1 MSASLR
7 QTLGRLAAALITW
20 TVVFTLT
27 VGAINDPRHLN
38 TTIAP
43 LATPAIILQLA
54 YLVAMLALTLRKRMD
69 ALSYVL
75 SATQLLLALWLGVL
89 LPFDWLQIYTIIWI
103 AILPSVVPSARI
115 AWGLLGAVVLTWY
128 LIGEFV
134 WQESDALRDALLF
147 GTFHLFALVSAR
159 ETLAA
164 RLARDAADTANRELR
179 GTRQLLAESSRAAER
194 ARIARDLHDMLG
206 HHLTALSI
214 NLQVASRTA
223 DGDQRERLEHCHALA
238 RLLLSD
244 VRETVGELRADP
256 GLDLSQALQ
265 SVTEH
270 TPGLTVHLDVPS
282 PFPVDDVATAS
293 TLLRTVQE
301 ATTNTLRHAQ
311 AQHSWIRLRREPDHL
326 HLQIHDDGRVKGELQ
341 PGNGLKGMRERALAL
356 AGNLQFATRDNA
368 VHLDL
373 RLPLDP
379 VPQAGA

>member
-1 MSASLR
+1 MP
-7 QTLGRLAAALITW
+7 QQLGRLAAALITW
-20 TVVFTLT
+20 AVVFTLT
-27 VGAINDPRHLN
+27 VGTINDPRN
-38 TTIAP
+38 TGSTIAA
-43 LATPAIILQLA
+43 LAAPAIALQLA
-54 YLVAMLALTLRKRMD
+54 YLVAMLGITLRKQTD
-69 ALSYVL
+69 TVTYLL
-75 SATQLLLALWLGVL
+75 CTIQLLLAFSVGVL

-103 AILPSVVPSARI
+103 AMLPSVVPNARFTWAALAAI
-115 AWGLLGAVVLTWY
+115 ALTWY
-128 LIGEFV
+128 LIGRLV

-164 RLARDAADTANRELR
+164 RIARDAASTANRELR

-223 DGDQRERLEHCHALA
+223 DGELRERLEHCHTLA

-244 VRETVGELRADP
+244 VRETVGELRADA

-265 SVTEH
+265 TVTEH

-311 AQHSWIRLRREPDHL
+311 AQHSWIRLRREPDHVN
-326 HLQIHDDGRVKGELQ
+326 LQIHDDGRVKGELR
-341 PGNGLKGMRERALAL
+341 PGNGLNGMRERAQAL
-356 AGNLQFATRDNA
+356 AGSLEFVTREQA
-368 VHLDL
+368 MHLEL
-373 RLPLDP
+373 RLPLSAAP
-379 VPQAGA
+379 KAGA